1 MERLKELIVELR
13 NDAKEKQ
20 LNITDD
26 KLLELSTKLYI
37 SEIIQNQKTVKQQP
51 IKEELA
57 TDKQKNYL
65 TRLSISF
72 SPTITKKEAI
82 KLLQTATQ

>member
-13 NDAKEKQ
+13 NDVKEKQ
-20 LNITDD
+20 LNISDD

-37 SEIIQNQKTVKQQP
+37 SEIIQNQKSYKQQP

-65 TRLSISF
+65 NQLKIQF
-72 SPTITKKEAI
+72 NPNITKKEAI
-82 KLLQTATQ
+82 KLLQQATS

>member
-13 NDAKEKQ
+13 NYVKEKQ

-26 KLLELSTKLYI
+26 KLLDLSTKLYI
-37 SEIIQNQKTVKQQP
+37 SEIIQNQKTKQP